1 MPIGT
6 IDTGPAIR
14 YALPVHPDRAVVP
27 PAARDGAVGP
37 VGAVGR
43 GTPAGRDDKLLELAG
58 ALATAGSL
66 TRQVDTTLPFLAR
79 LCGATV
85 TVLAVAGSRAA
96 GVRCWPTDLAW
107 AAILRETFAGAWEVG
122 PLTLWFRRVGVVPA
136 LRVHDVFPGWG
147 TAPGLVLERGGRVL
161 AELLVVPVACT
172 GATIAAY
179 FVLRH
184 ERAFDDAELAAARAA
199 QTVLVASH
207 GRFLRAP
214 EPALT
219 ARQQEVL
226 HLLAEGRTVRAVGS
240 RLGISAST
248 VDKHVRDLYRR
259 LGTQDRASTIRT
271 AEMRGL
277 LDGLTAEAWQDLLIV
292 AEP

>member
-1 MPIGT
+1 M
-6 IDTGPAIR
+6 
-14 YALPVHPDRAVVP
+14 HPDRAVVP
-27 PAARDGAVGP
+27 PAVRDGTVGP
-37 VGAVGR
+37 GGA
-43 GTPAGRDDKLLELAG
+43 AGRSMPPGPYDELLELAG
-58 ALATAGSL
+58 ALATTGSL
-66 TRQVDTTLPFLAR
+66 TRQVDTTLPVLAG

-85 TVLAVAGSRAA
+85 TVFAVAGSRAA

-107 AAILRETFAGAWEVG
+107 AAVLRETFAETWEVG

-136 LRVHDVFPGWG
+136 LRVEDLLSGWG

-161 AELLVVPVACT
+161 AELLMVPVACT

-184 ERAFDDAELAAARAA
+184 EGPFDDAELAAARAA

-207 GRFLRAP
+207 GRFLRP
-214 EPALT
+214 QEPALT

-226 HLLAEGRTVRAVGS
+226 RLLAEGRTVRAVGS
-240 RLGISAST
+240 RLGISEST

-277 LDGLTAEAWQDLLIV
+277 LDGLTAESWQDLLIV